1 MKSKCGNIKFL
12 LKFLSVVLVGLLMV
26 SCEEKTDWD
35 IPEGADTIV
44 IEAIITNE
52 YKNQRIRLTKPYLN
66 PNGEAVPVSD
76 ATVYIQAGNSVEPF
90 YESEGLP
97 GNYFTAQPAAASI
110 NQIYRLVVEVDDQV
124 FAAEA
129 VMEPVLPANNP
140 GFVLNPAT
148 GLYRLQWNN
157 PQYNPFE
164 QAMYEAVVSW
174 SHLVD
179 PSITD
184 TLAFAR
190 MMHYTL
196 KTIDVSYNI
205 FPQDTEEIFFPK
217 NSYVIIKK
225 YSVSEE
231 YGAYLRALLAETEW
245 QGSLFEDAR
254 GNLPTNISNGGLGFF
269 SVSAVISDTLVV
281 Q

>member
-1 MKSKCGNIKFL
+1 
-12 LKFLSVVLVGLLMV
+12 MV
-26 SCEEKTDWD
+26 SCEEKTGWE
-35 IPEGADTIV
+35 ISAGADTIV

-90 YESEGLP
+90 YESEVLP

-110 NQIYRLVVEVDDQV
+110 NQIYRLVVEVDDRV
-124 FAAEA
+124 FTAEA

-140 GFVLNPAT
+140 GFVRNTAT

-179 PSITD
+179 PAITD
-184 TLAFAR
+184 TLTYAR
-190 MMHYTL
+190 MMYYTL

-205 FPQDTEEIFFPK
+205 FPQDKEEIFFPK
-217 NSYVIIKK
+217 NSYVIVKK
-225 YSVSEE
+225 YSVSDQ